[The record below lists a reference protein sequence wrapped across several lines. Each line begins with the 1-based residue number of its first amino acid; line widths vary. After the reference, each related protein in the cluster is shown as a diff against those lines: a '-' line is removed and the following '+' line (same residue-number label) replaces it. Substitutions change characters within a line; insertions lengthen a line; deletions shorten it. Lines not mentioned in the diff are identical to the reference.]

1 MRRVKSVILTVLFLV
16 IALICFAFV
25 LENQNP
31 IKLTLFGWGAPDL
44 PASLVVILALLLGM
58 AIGPVLAL
66 GVVVRRRRVS
76 SHRHGVTEH

>member
-1 MRRVKSVILTVLFLV
+1 MRQVKRVLSIVLFLV
-16 IALICFAFV
+16 VAFICFAFV

-31 IKLTLFGWGAPDL
+31 IKLTLLGWGTPDL

-66 GVVVRRRRVS
+66 GVVVRKRRVS
-76 SHRHGVTEH
+76 SHRHAVTEH